1 MCVRQH
7 ASVARGEQVCFHKW
21 WTEANVSSDEKVL
34 SLLCNV
40 PLQDA
45 DV

>member
-1 MCVRQH
+1 MCMRQH
-7 ASVARGEQVCFHKW
+7 ASVARVEQVCFHKW